1 LTTSD
6 AVDISNSCVHEF
18 FGWCLY
24 RDQGEDFP
32 FQKKKL
38 GRVLGPAKHVGN
50 EMEQY
55 ILTQK
60 GYIVP
65 CRTVRPLTDSELK
78 QVVIQTRMKI
88 FDNMVLAKY
97 GDSMTVAVPDDAK
110 LASDIDYDSNSDCDY
125 VPYEDDEEIPRTIPQ
140 SEVLDF
146 NGRPINTQSITDK
159 LIGLELSLPQGE
171 RMTPAK
177 VIGLSI
183 YEEGKVIGNVNE
195 DPILNTTLYDV
206 EFPNGMV
213 RSYAANV
220 IAENICNMVND
231 DGESEAIFD
240 GIVGHKSNQD
250 AVTKDNRDI

>member
-1 LTTSD
+1 LTTGD
-6 AVDISNSCVHEF
+6 VGDISNSCVHEF

-24 RDQGEDFP
+24 RDQGEAFP

-60 GYIVP
+60 GSIVP
-65 CRTVRPLTDSELK
+65 RRTVRPLTDSEFK

-97 GDSMTVAVPDDAK
+97 GDSMSVAVPPNNAK
-110 LASDIDYDSNSDCDY
+110 PASNIDYNPNSDFDY

-146 NGRPINTQSITDK
+146 NGKPINTQSITDQ

-177 VIGLSI
+177 VIGLSMD
-183 YEEGKVIGNVNE
+183 EEGKVIGNVNE
-195 DPILNTTLYDV
+195 NPILNTTLYDV

-220 IAENICNMVND
+220 IAENIYNMVND
-231 DGESEAIFD
+231 DGESKAYSMELLAI
-240 GIVGHKSNQD
+240 G
-250 AVTKDNRDI
+250 VTKMQSPRTIDI